1 VKLIDWIKRNLAAIT
16 TTVVVAALI
25 TGAVAIAYMLSQVS
39 P

>member
-1 VKLIDWIKRNLAAIT
+1 MKLINWIKRNLEAIK

-25 TGAVAIAYMLSQVS
+25 TTAVAIAYMLSQVS